1 MKMTWKTMKNVSFGL
16 GSVVN
21 HRRDRY
27 FWKKMLFLVH
37 RGTIFLVRLSNV
49 MLIFVALNLKI
60 ICHIVPKK
68 ANFFLILHANYLRI
82 ISISLIMS
90 LENIWMM
97 SNTYLIC
104 TISTIL
110 TFIYVSCKKCVGNYK
125 SGRTFLFFMKCC
137 KIKKVR
143 TQKRHLL
150 LKAVISIHIWN
161 SNHDIST
168 HQSSRE
174 YWFGFNCK

>member
-1 MKMTWKTMKNVSFGL
+1 MSCWFSLLWTLKLFAIL
-16 GSVVN
+16 
-21 HRRDRY
+21 Y
-27 FWKKMLFLVH
+27 QKK
-37 RGTIFLVRLSNV
+37 
-49 MLIFVALNLKI
+49 
-60 ICHIVPKK
+60 PKK
-68 ANFFLILHANYLRI
+68 ILILHANYLRR
-82 ISISLIMS
+82 ISNTLIMC

-174 YWFGFNCK
+174 YWFGFNCR